1 MAKFKT
7 NTNSFTIAHY
17 ILLFLVVILCI
28 SIIAWVMIARNQ
40 TAPQNNVQQ
49 NILHTT
55 GATPCVKRA
64 IKTVENMWEND
75 PRSVPE
81 KYWNI
86 AIEYINEPI
95 SVRTYGLCQDVA
107 FVCNPGQLRR
117 NCDPCAVP
125 NARAYAKSI
134 QISDVIENNCNKQ

>member
-17 ILLFLVVILCI
+17 ILLFLVAGLCI
-28 SIIAWVMIARNQ
+28 CIIAWIVINRHNKN
-40 TAPQNNVQQ
+40 PQNNIQP

-55 GATPCVKRA
+55 GASPCVKRV
-64 IKTVENMWEND
+64 INTVENIWERD
-75 PRSVPE
+75 PKTVPE
-81 KYWNI
+81 RYWNI
-86 AIEYINEPI
+86 AVEYLNEPI
-95 SVRTYGLCQDVA
+95 TVRTYGLCQDVA

-125 NARAYAKSI
+125 NARAFAKSI
-134 QISDVIENNCNKQ
+134 QISEMIEKNCKN